1 MEHIYPTFERGRIMK
16 KESLWALRDY
26 SYNALNLQ
34 YKEYA
39 DGIINGCNIDVKGNE
54 LCVGEGLIKCQ
65 GFIYLIAA
73 QSFPYRATNE
83 LQYLKFIALDRL
95 ELPDYIKYVTE
106 IRLDD
111 KKPQGDAEI
120 ELCRFKLREGSELR
134 KEYKDFYDIRTEFDT
149 VNLADAVWSSRGG
162 ATLSRE
168 VTDAYA
174 HYVLECSMVESIDM
188 QFAYLALQSRE
199 AVNREILEDYLAR
212 RGAENIGSG
221 KWTNDRMFAELDRI
235 LQVIRSGKSS
245 KDRQETGR
253 ADRIIILD

>member
-1 MEHIYPTFERGRIMK
+1 MEYIYPTFERGRIMK

-26 SYNALNLQ
+26 SYTALSLQ
-34 YKEYA
+34 YQEYA
-39 DGIINGCNIDVKGNE
+39 DGIVSGCNMGVKGNE

-73 QSFPYRATNE
+73 QSIPYCATND
-83 LQYLKFIALDRL
+83 LQYLKFTVLDRM
-95 ELPDYIKYVTE
+95 ELPDYIKYVAE

-120 ELCRFKLREGSELR
+120 ELCRFKLREGSVLR
-134 KEYKDFYDIRTEFDT
+134 REYKDFYDIRTEFDT
-149 VNLADAVWSSRGG
+149 VNLTDAVWSSRGG
-162 ATLSRE
+162 ITLSRE
-168 VTDAYA
+168 ITDAYA
-174 HYVLECSMVESIDM
+174 HYVLECNTTESVDI

-199 AVNREILEDYLAR
+199 AVNREIIVDYLMK

-221 KWTNDRMFAELDRI
+221 KWTNDRIFAELDRI
-235 LQVIRSGKSS
+235 LQVIRSGKNS
-245 KDRQETGR
+245 KDRQKTGR